1 MTGAPASS
9 YELALTNNNFK
20 FPQLW
25 RTNVAVDQ
33 KLPWGW
39 SGTAEFLYNHDV
51 NGVYYI
57 NANLAPANTAFAG
70 ADTRPRW
77 TTANRINAAV
87 ANAIVLK
94 NQNVGTSW
102 NLSGSL
108 ERLLNAGLWIKTA
121 YSYGESKN
129 TVDPGSIAFG
139 SWNNNQHPGDPN
151 NPGIGY
157 SLTSPGHRFFLATSY
172 TKDYFGW
179 GGTTISTMWE
189 TRTLG
194 SANYTYSGDL
204 NGDGGTSN
212 DLIYIPRNTSEMN
225 FQAYTSGTRTFTAEE
240 QANAWETY
248 IQQDSYLSKHRGS
261 YTQRGAVFLPLV
273 NRLDLTISQNIYAN
287 IFGRRNTFQV
297 RLDIDNF
304 GNLLNSDWGVGQRLI
319 NAQPLIVPTS
329 AQGSAADT
337 QGRAQYRLRAITN
350 ELMTKSLETTSFLTD
365 VYKMMV
371 SVRYTF

>member
-1 MTGAPASS
+1 M
-9 YELALTNNNFK
+9 
-20 FPQLW
+20 
-25 RTNVAVDQ
+25 
-33 KLPWGW
+33 LP
-39 SGTAEFLYNHDV
+39 
-51 NGVYYI
+51 
-57 NANLAPANTAFAG
+57 
-70 ADTRPRW
+70 
-77 TTANRINAAV
+77 
-87 ANAIVLK
+87 
-94 NQNVGTSW
+94 
-102 NLSGSL
+102 LSGSL
-108 ERLLNAGLWIKTA
+108 ERLLNAGLWVKTA

-194 SANYTYSGDL
+194 NANYTYSGDL

-212 DLIYIPRNTSEMN
+212 DLIYIPNSTSEMN
-225 FQAYTSGTRTFTAEE
+225 FQAYTSGTRTFTAAE
-240 QANAWETY
+240 QANAWEAY

-261 YTQRGAVFLPLV
+261 YVQRGAVFLPLV
-273 NRLDLTISQNIYAN
+273 HRLDLTVSQNVYAN

-304 GNLLNSDWGVGQRLI
+304 GNLLNKNWGVGQRLI
-319 NAQPLIVPTS
+319 NAQPLIVPTA
-329 AQGSAADT
+329 AQGSAADA
-337 QGRAQYRLRAITN
+337 QGRAQHRLRAINN